1 MALDPRSPVIVGV
14 GQWNNRVD
22 RGERAVEP
30 ADMMA
35 EGLRL
40 AADDTGAGTRALAV
54 ADAIRVSQSLSRRYP
69 NPARLVAERVRATPR
84 DEAVTPVGGNE
95 PQALV
100 AQASRDIAS
109 GDAEVVLIC
118 GAEAW
123 RTRTATRRDQHQQL
137 GWTRQDDT
145 VPAARQT
152 APDFDLNHPAEM
164 ARHVYAPPQVYA
176 LVEQALRHAAGRSID
191 DQLVRVS
198 DLWARFN
205 AVAVANRHA
214 WIREPLTA
222 EQIRTPSADNRW
234 IWWPYTKLMNA
245 NNAVEQAAALILC
258 SAERAASLGV
268 PRDRWVFPWAATQ
281 AHDTYILSH
290 RRDLHSAPALG
301 VAARGLLSLC
311 PPVGVDELDH
321 VDLYSCFPSA
331 VQVAAAEIGLAL
343 DRPLTVTGGLSF
355 AGGPWNNY
363 VSHAI
368 GTMAE
373 VLRGDAGSLGLVTGL
388 GGYLTKHA
396 LGLYSTEPPAGGFR
410 WADRQDEV
418 NAAALPRRELAEEAE
433 GPVAIE
439 SWVVEHDRDGEPRRA
454 LAACLLD
461 DGRRAWAWSEDPDT
475 VAELRSGAEQIGRA
489 VKIGLDGVLLL

>member
-1 MALDPRSPVIVGV
+1 
-14 GQWNNRVD
+14 
-22 RGERAVEP
+22 
-30 ADMMA
+30 MMA

-222 EQIRTPSADNRW
+222 EQIR
-234 IWWPYTKLMNA
+234 
-245 NNAVEQAAALILC
+245 
-258 SAERAASLGV
+258 
-268 PRDRWVFPWAATQ
+268 
-281 AHDTYILSH
+281 
-290 RRDLHSAPALG
+290 
-301 VAARGLLSLC
+301 
-311 PPVGVDELDH
+311 
-321 VDLYSCFPSA
+321 
-331 VQVAAAEIGLAL
+331 
-343 DRPLTVTGGLSF
+343 
-355 AGGPWNNY
+355 
-363 VSHAI
+363 
-368 GTMAE
+368 
-373 VLRGDAGSLGLVTGL
+373 
-388 GGYLTKHA
+388 
-396 LGLYSTEPPAGGFR
+396 
-410 WADRQDEV
+410 
-418 NAAALPRRELAEEAE
+418 
-433 GPVAIE
+433 
-439 SWVVEHDRDGEPRRA
+439 
-454 LAACLLD
+454 
-461 DGRRAWAWSEDPDT
+461 
-475 VAELRSGAEQIGRA
+475 
-489 VKIGLDGVLLL
+489 